1 MKKIYNF
8 ILCFLITF
16 NMIVP
21 VKAESSK
28 NYEIQMKQDILTFML
43 AYQVI
48 LQIQK
53 EQGIRFFVL

>member
-48 LQIQK
+48 L
-53 EQGIRFFVL
+53 